1 MSFTTTIKE
10 EISRIDNTKSESIA
24 ELSGFMRNNGS
35 YSDTT
40 IDLVSENA
48 TVVKRVYKLCKDLY
62 DITCEIET
70 RKGNNFSKNNLYL
83 IMIDDKVDFI
93 LKDLSVIDEN
103 GEYLPQPASYIADS
117 EAEIRAYLRGSFLTK
132 GSIND
137 PKTSRYHLE
146 FLIDEREEAEFI
158 QKLLNNFSL
167 NSKIL
172 SREKGYMVYIKEAE
186 KIGDFLRIISAFNA
200 VLYYEDIRIYRDHKN
215 MTNRLN
221 NCEQANIDK
230 IVETATKQLEDI
242 RYLKEN
248 KLGNFTRTP
257 IKQVLAK
264 ADIITIAIGIDEFA
278 NLSLYEDIS
287 NNLIENYIYEMDNL
301 LKNIREF
308 YDKEIVIISLYP
320 AYNLGKNE
328 TIEINNKLNQLATN
342 YKCKYLDILA
352 YSLNKNY
359 FLNNTSYY
367 MNHLAHE
374 RIANELINMLF

>member
-158 QKLLNNFSL
+158 QKLLNNFFL

-248 KLGNFTRTP
+248 LGIELLDDKTKEIIDYREKYPEASLLELSEIISYETGKP
-257 IKQVLAK
+257 ITKSGLNHRFRK
-264 ADIITIAIGIDEFA
+264 
-278 NLSLYEDIS
+278 
-287 NNLIENYIYEMDNL
+287 
-301 LKNIREF
+301 IRE
-308 YDKEIVIISLYP
+308 
-320 AYNLGKNE
+320 
-328 TIEINNKLNQLATN
+328 LAE
-342 YKCKYLDILA
+342 KIK
-352 YSLNKNY
+352 K
-359 FLNNTSYY
+359 
-367 MNHLAHE
+367 
-374 RIANELINMLF
+374 

>member
-158 QKLLNNFSL
+158 QKLLNNFFL

-248 KLGNFTRTP
+248 LGIELLDDKTKEIIEYREKYPEASLLELSEIISYETGKP
-257 IKQVLAK
+257 ITKSGLNHRFRK
-264 ADIITIAIGIDEFA
+264 
-278 NLSLYEDIS
+278 
-287 NNLIENYIYEMDNL
+287 
-301 LKNIREF
+301 IRE
-308 YDKEIVIISLYP
+308 
-320 AYNLGKNE
+320 
-328 TIEINNKLNQLATN
+328 LAE
-342 YKCKYLDILA
+342 KIK
-352 YSLNKNY
+352 K
-359 FLNNTSYY
+359 
-367 MNHLAHE
+367 
-374 RIANELINMLF
+374 

>member
-24 ELSGFMRNNGS
+24 ELSGFMRNNGN

-48 TVVKRVYKLCKDLY
+48 TVVKRIYKLCKDLY

-83 IMIDDKVDFI
+83 IMINEKVDFI

-103 GEYLPQPASYIADS
+103 GEYLPKPASYIADS

-248 KLGNFTRTP
+248 LGIELLDDKTKEIIEYREKYPEASLLELSEIISYETGKP
-257 IKQVLAK
+257 ITKSGLNHRFRK
-264 ADIITIAIGIDEFA
+264 
-278 NLSLYEDIS
+278 
-287 NNLIENYIYEMDNL
+287 
-301 LKNIREF
+301 IRE
-308 YDKEIVIISLYP
+308 
-320 AYNLGKNE
+320 
-328 TIEINNKLNQLATN
+328 LAE
-342 YKCKYLDILA
+342 KIK
-352 YSLNKNY
+352 K
-359 FLNNTSYY
+359 
-367 MNHLAHE
+367 
-374 RIANELINMLF
+374 

>member
-24 ELSGFMRNNGS
+24 ELSGFMRNNGN

-248 KLGNFTRTP
+248 LGIELLDDKTKEIIDYREKYPEASLLELSEIISYETGKP
-257 IKQVLAK
+257 ITKSGLNHRFRK
-264 ADIITIAIGIDEFA
+264 
-278 NLSLYEDIS
+278 
-287 NNLIENYIYEMDNL
+287 
-301 LKNIREF
+301 IRE
-308 YDKEIVIISLYP
+308 
-320 AYNLGKNE
+320 
-328 TIEINNKLNQLATN
+328 LAE
-342 YKCKYLDILA
+342 KIK
-352 YSLNKNY
+352 K
-359 FLNNTSYY
+359 
-367 MNHLAHE
+367 
-374 RIANELINMLF
+374 

>member
-248 KLGNFTRTP
+248 LGIELLDDKTKEIIEYREKYPEASLLELSEIIYYETGKP
-257 IKQVLAK
+257 ITKSGLNHRFRK
-264 ADIITIAIGIDEFA
+264 
-278 NLSLYEDIS
+278 
-287 NNLIENYIYEMDNL
+287 
-301 LKNIREF
+301 IRE
-308 YDKEIVIISLYP
+308 
-320 AYNLGKNE
+320 
-328 TIEINNKLNQLATN
+328 LAE
-342 YKCKYLDILA
+342 KIK
-352 YSLNKNY
+352 K
-359 FLNNTSYY
+359 
-367 MNHLAHE
+367 
-374 RIANELINMLF
+374 

>member
-172 SREKGYMVYIKEAE
+172 SREKGYMVYITEAE

-248 KLGNFTRTP
+248 LGIELLDDKTKEIIEYREKYP
-257 IKQVLAK
+257 EASLLELSE
-264 ADIITIAIGIDEFA
+264 IIT
-278 NLSLYEDIS
+278 YETGKSITKS
-287 NNLIENYIYEMDNL
+287 GLNHRFR
-301 LKNIREF
+301 KIRE
-308 YDKEIVIISLYP
+308 
-320 AYNLGKNE
+320 
-328 TIEINNKLNQLATN
+328 LAE
-342 YKCKYLDILA
+342 KMRK
-352 YSLNKNY
+352 
-359 FLNNTSYY
+359 
-367 MNHLAHE
+367 
-374 RIANELINMLF
+374 

>member
-158 QKLLNNFSL
+158 QKLLNNFFL

-248 KLGNFTRTP
+248 LGIELLDDKT
-257 IKQVLAK
+257 KE
-264 ADIITIAIGIDEFA
+264 IIDYREKYPEASLLE
-278 NLSLYEDIS
+278 LSEIISYETGKSITKS
-287 NNLIENYIYEMDNL
+287 GLNHRFR
-301 LKNIREF
+301 KIRE
-308 YDKEIVIISLYP
+308 
-320 AYNLGKNE
+320 
-328 TIEINNKLNQLATN
+328 LAE
-342 YKCKYLDILA
+342 KMRKQ
-352 YSLNKNY
+352 
-359 FLNNTSYY
+359 
-367 MNHLAHE
+367 E
-374 RIANELINMLF
+374 

>member
-24 ELSGFMRNNGS
+24 ELSGFMRNNGN

-48 TVVKRVYKLCKDLY
+48 TVVKRIYKLCKDLY

-83 IMIDDKVDFI
+83 IMINDRVDFI
-93 LKDLSVIDEN
+93 LKDLSIIDEH
-103 GEYLPQPASYIADS
+103 GEYLPKPASYIADS
-117 EAEIRAYLRGSFLTK
+117 EAEMRAYLRGSFLTK

-146 FLIDEREEAEFI
+146 YLIDEKEEAEFI

-248 KLGNFTRTP
+248 LGIELLDDKTKEIIDYREKYPEASLLELSEIISYETGKP
-257 IKQVLAK
+257 ITKSGLNHRFRK
-264 ADIITIAIGIDEFA
+264 
-278 NLSLYEDIS
+278 
-287 NNLIENYIYEMDNL
+287 
-301 LKNIREF
+301 IRE
-308 YDKEIVIISLYP
+308 
-320 AYNLGKNE
+320 
-328 TIEINNKLNQLATN
+328 LAE
-342 YKCKYLDILA
+342 KIK
-352 YSLNKNY
+352 K
-359 FLNNTSYY
+359 
-367 MNHLAHE
+367 
-374 RIANELINMLF
+374 

>member
-248 KLGNFTRTP
+248 LGIELLDDKTKEIIDYREKYPEASLLELSEIISYETGKP
-257 IKQVLAK
+257 ITKSGLNHRFRK
-264 ADIITIAIGIDEFA
+264 
-278 NLSLYEDIS
+278 
-287 NNLIENYIYEMDNL
+287 
-301 LKNIREF
+301 IRE
-308 YDKEIVIISLYP
+308 
-320 AYNLGKNE
+320 
-328 TIEINNKLNQLATN
+328 LAE
-342 YKCKYLDILA
+342 KIK
-352 YSLNKNY
+352 K
-359 FLNNTSYY
+359 
-367 MNHLAHE
+367 
-374 RIANELINMLF
+374 

>member
-248 KLGNFTRTP
+248 LGIELLDDKTKEIIEYREKYPEASLLELSEIISYETGKP
-257 IKQVLAK
+257 ITKSGLNHRFRK
-264 ADIITIAIGIDEFA
+264 
-278 NLSLYEDIS
+278 
-287 NNLIENYIYEMDNL
+287 
-301 LKNIREF
+301 IRELE
-308 YDKEIVIISLYP
+308 K
-320 AYNLGKNE
+320 K
-328 TIEINNKLNQLATN
+328 K
-342 YKCKYLDILA
+342 KK
-352 YSLNKNY
+352 
-359 FLNNTSYY
+359 
-367 MNHLAHE
+367 
-374 RIANELINMLF
+374 